1 MNYKK
6 ALLKLSLILAVCLC
20 SLPSAAME
28 ITKDEADNALKRLDD
43 SLKLSARYISER
55 ENRINSLKN
64 KISRSNP
71 TPAQYGA
78 VGQAYISFNNDSALL
93 YLDRAISVSSDST
106 AKLQYILRRTSLLP
120 LAGFTEVAETEFDSI
135 NPASLPDSLKI
146 LYYQCGKQM
155 YDYIASFF
163 SSYDNY
169 AENMKIKAA
178 ALQDSL
184 LTLLN
189 PSGLE
194 YKYNMAE
201 HYYFRQDMLR
211 AQTYFTELFLD
222 PKAKDYRARA
232 AHHLSQIAAQQ
243 DDQNAYIFYLAESAL
258 ADVTTAT
265 LEVISLQ
272 QLGTLMYQQGD
283 VTRAYEYLSQALAN
297 AVACGAPL
305 RMIETSRSLPYI
317 EQAYSAELDSR
328 KRTIYIILGV
338 IIALMLG
345 LVGVLLLLHRRIVMM
360 RKLQHNLRKAN
371 TAKEVYISQFLTLCS
386 IYMDKLNQFCKIA
399 TRKISSGKVDDLY
412 RLTKSGKFV
421 EEQSKE
427 FYEVFDNA
435 FLHIYPNFVNE
446 VNKLLRPDA
455 QITLAE
461 GELLNTDLRILAFMR
476 LGIEESSRI
485 AQVLNYSL
493 NTIYAYRNRIKSR
506 AIARESFEKDIM
518 KIDSYI

>member
-1 MNYKK
+1 MNHNKL
-6 ALLKLSLILAVCLC
+6 LLKLALTLAACMC
-20 SLPSAAME
+20 FLPSGAVE
-28 ITKDEADNALKRLDD
+28 ITKAEADKALIRLDD
-43 SLKLSARYISER
+43 SLKHSERYISQR
-55 ENRINSLKN
+55 EARINSLKAR
-64 KISRSNP
+64 ISKTDP
-71 TPAQYGA
+71 AAAQYGA
-78 VGQAYISFNNDSALL
+78 IGQAYISFNNDSALM
-93 YLDRAISVSSDST
+93 YLSKAIKASKDST
-106 AKLQYILRRTSLLP
+106 EMLPYKLRRISLLP
-120 LAGFTEVAETEFDSI
+120 LAGFTEVAEAEFNAI
-135 NPASLPDSLKI
+135 KPAGLPDSLKI
-146 LYYQCGKQM
+146 LYFQCGKQM
-155 YDYIASFF
+155 YDYISSFF
-163 SSYDNY
+163 SSYEDY
-169 AENMKIKAA
+169 SKSMQIKAS

-184 LTLLN
+184 ISMLN

-201 HYYFRQDMLR
+201 HYYFRHDMLR
-211 AQTYFTELFLD
+211 AQAYFTELFLD
-222 PKAKDYRARA
+222 PKAKEYRARA

-243 DDQNAYIFYLAESAL
+243 EDESAYIFYLAESAL

-265 LEVISLQ
+265 LEVVSLQ

-297 AVACGAPL
+297 AVACGAQL

-317 EQAYSAELDSR
+317 EQAYSAELDAR
-328 KRTIYIILGV
+328 QRTIYIILGV

-360 RKLQHNLRKAN
+360 RKLQHNLRDAN

-435 FLHIYPNFVNE
+435 FLHIYPNFVSE
-446 VNKLLRPDA
+446 VNKLLKPDT
-455 QITLAE
+455 QVTLAD

-476 LGIEESSRI
+476 LGIEESARI

-493 NTIYAYRNRIKSR
+493 NTIYTYRNRMKSR
-506 AIARESFEKDIM
+506 AINRETFEKDVM